1 MHDADRILTLTRR
14 ALDEFEDT
22 SMSVGALV
30 RRAHRIAVQRHDV
43 SAQVF
48 FVAQLGEFAEKGRPR
63 EDLGALRNTMI
74 AQLGSDAAAAE
85 FGRQIERYFASR
97 RNNEGN
103 VVGLSVDSIEA
114 RLEMIKTSY
123 ASYDRVPRNL
133 TQIDT
138 YFVARDYDAAQA
150 KLIAPL
156 DEMKTIL
163 SRIRQS
169 VHDYLV
175 VAEDE
180 LMVGQ
185 TQSGFFDQVQ
195 AHTNQLLTKYA
206 PEASKNFVAAQDRF
220 ADGNSEAIS
229 HAMTSCR
236 RMIKSLADSLYPATD
251 KAVTGLDGI
260 DRRMS
265 DDAYRNRLLQY
276 VREKVGKHKNGAVL
290 QAIIAE
296 LGTRLNA
303 LDALSSKGVHADPSI
318 DEART
323 CIAQTYMLAADL
335 LSIAEG
341 TSYHLNTPTAPAS
354 G

>member
-1 MHDADRILTLTRR
+1 M
-14 ALDEFEDT
+14 
-22 SMSVGALV
+22 
-30 RRAHRIAVQRHDV
+30 
-43 SAQVF
+43 
-48 FVAQLGEFAEKGRPR
+48 AQLGEIANTGRSR
-63 EDLGALRNTMI
+63 EDLGALLNTMI
-74 AQLGSDAAAAE
+74 AQLGVDAGPAE
-85 FGRQIERYFASR
+85 YRRQIERYFATR

-103 VVGLSVDSIEA
+103 VVGLAVDGIEA
-114 RLEMIKTSY
+114 RLEMLKTSY
-123 ASYDRVPRNL
+123 ASYDQVPQNL

-138 YFVARDYDAAQA
+138 YFVAKGYDSAQA
-150 KLIAPL
+150 TLIAPL
-156 DEMKTIL
+156 DEMKTVL

-180 LMVGQ
+180 LMTGQ
-185 TQSGFFDQVQ
+185 TESRFFDQVQ

-220 ADGNSEAIS
+220 AAGDNEAIS

-236 RMIKSLADSLYPATD
+236 RMIKSLADSLYPATGKD
-251 KAVTGLDGI
+251 VTGLDGVN
-260 DRRMS
+260 RTMS

-276 VREKVGKHKNGAVL
+276 VREKVGKHRNGAVL
-290 QAIIAE
+290 QAVITE

-303 LDALSSKGVHADPSI
+303 LDALSSKGVHANPSI

-323 CIAQTYMLAADL
+323 CIAQTYLLAADL

-341 TSYHLNTPTAPAS
+341 TSYHLKSPAPAS
-354 G
+354 CQPEPADAPLTA